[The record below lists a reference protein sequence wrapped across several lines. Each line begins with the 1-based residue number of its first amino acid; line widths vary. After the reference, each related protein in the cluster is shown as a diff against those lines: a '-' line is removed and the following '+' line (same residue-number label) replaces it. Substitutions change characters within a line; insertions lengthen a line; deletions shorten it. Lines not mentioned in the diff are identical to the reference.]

1 MSQRCPVCKSK
12 LWTDP
17 FFAPTRLVCPR
28 CGAVF
33 QTSVPWRSFR
43 LLVFLVISLS
53 IVVMV
58 LLSGRKPWLLVIL
71 IGLVLFFWSL
81 PRLINLQHISSDLT
95 VAEGPADPD
104 RMRMD
109 FEPSL
114 LEKKEKREEEK
125 LFRKLV
131 FLVLLAAALAVFV
144 LFWVNRFL

>member
-17 FFAPTRLVCPR
+17 FFAPSRLACPR

-43 LLVFLVISLS
+43 LLVFLVITLA

-71 IGLVLFFWSL
+71 AGLIFFFWSL

-95 VAEGPADPD
+95 VAEGPVDPD
-104 RMRMD
+104 RMRLN

-114 LEKKEKREEEK
+114 LEKKEKIQEEK

-131 FLVLLAAALAVFV
+131 FLALLAALAVALVVWF
-144 LFWVNRFL
+144 NRFL

>member
-17 FFAPTRLVCPR
+17 FFAPSRLVCPR

-43 LLVFLVISLS
+43 LLVFLVITLA

-58 LLSGRKPWLLVIL
+58 LLSERKPWLVVIL
-71 IGLVLFFWSL
+71 AGLIFFFWSL
-81 PRLINLQHISSDLT
+81 PRLINLQHISSDLS
-95 VAEGPADPD
+95 VADGPLDPD
-104 RMRMD
+104 RMRME
-109 FEPSL
+109 FEPTL
-114 LEKKEKREEEK
+114 LEKKEKNQEEK

-131 FLVLLAAALAVFV
+131 FLALLAALAVALLVWF
-144 LFWVNRFL
+144 NRFL